1 MFLRADSRVAE
12 FRRGKAC
19 YTPTGRLASGGM
31 AEVWRGKAE
40 FADGHIQPIAIKRV
54 LPGLASNTLYRRML
68 EDEARIGMLLRHHN
82 IVRVFDAREVRGSYI
97 LIMELVDGPSLRDLL
112 AKLREREQVPS
123 VRTAVHIARELAQ
136 ALSYAH
142 EAIDEWGRDLCIVH
156 RDVSPHNVLVASDG
170 SVKLMDFGLANSSAN
185 LAERE
190 TGMIGGKFGYLS
202 PELIVRQE
210 ASHLLDIFAL
220 GVVLWECLTGKRLFQ
235 GADDSETV
243 RKVARCEV
251 APASSLNADVPAEL
265 DMVLEGLLARDPN
278 ARYQSARELITDLDY
293 VMEQLGPGDA
303 ERETA
308 ALVHAVRALRPPVPR
323 PLVHQ
328 TGSVSRSQS
337 QARGSLTTSGTQSVA
352 TGLLEELQILATETP
367 EPRKL

>member
-1 MFLRADSRVAE
+1 
-12 FRRGKAC
+12 
-19 YTPTGRLASGGM
+19 
-31 AEVWRGKAE
+31 
-40 FADGHIQPIAIKRV
+40 
-54 LPGLASNTLYRRML
+54 
-68 EDEARIGMLLRHHN
+68 
-82 IVRVFDAREVRGSYI
+82 
-97 LIMELVDGPSLRDLL
+97 
-112 AKLREREQVPS
+112 
-123 VRTAVHIARELAQ
+123 
-136 ALSYAH
+136 
-142 EAIDEWGRDLCIVH
+142 
-156 RDVSPHNVLVASDG
+156 
-170 SVKLMDFGLANSSAN
+170 MDFGLANSSAN

-251 APASSLNADVPAEL
+251 APASSLNANVPAEL